1 MGFQIFDKFMQLQS
15 QEWLEEEF
23 GPVEHLE
30 APPGPGYRLAALV
43 EIDDLPPLHGAVAP
57 QPPLP
62 LKGRI
67 IEASATIIVQVLDEA
82 GEPVEGV
89 RVARRWPDETLSNLP
104 PELVAWGWTKGV
116 YGDTNPNGDIGFG
129 MGTGDYYFP
138 PDKGASAVWVE
149 GPGSDGVDGLG
160 MIGGTNHR
168 HLNLVYQWMDEQP
181 PDDIEEHLQIIEAL
195 ACDTLLE
202 AGYIRDL
209 IGRTAPGSG
218 A

>member
-1 MGFQIFDKFMQLQS
+1 MSYQVFDKFMQPRDLK
-15 QEWLEEEF
+15 WLEEEF

-67 IEASATIIVQVLDEA
+67 IEASATIIVQVQ
-82 GEPVEGV
+82 GQGGGPVQDV
-89 RVARRWPDETLSNLP
+89 RVARRWPDESLPNLP
-104 PELVAWGWTKGV
+104 PELQAWGWTKGV
-116 YGDTNPNGDIGFG
+116 YGETNENGDIGFG
-129 MGTGDYYFP
+129 MGQGDYYFP

-149 GPGSDGVDGLG
+149 GGDGVDGLG

-168 HLNLVYQWMDEQP
+168 HLNLIYQWQDELVP
-181 PDDIEEHLQIIEAL
+181 PPPPTDPIMEQLDVIRKAADTIEAL
-195 ACDTLLE
+195 LVC
-202 AGYIRDL
+202 
-209 IGRTAPGSG
+209 
-218 A
+218 